1 MSCKS
6 LNQSALRRAFSLI
19 EVMVV
24 VVIIGVL
31 AGAVVIKVGD
41 YVDRAKTNRARSD
54 IATIATAVESFYA
67 SESRYPTNEEGLSV
81 LPLQSMSDPWGRPYQ
96 YNQPGRDGPYE
107 VVSYGADGRSG
118 GDGVN
123 RDLINSEL
131 EGSL

>member
-6 LNQSALRRAFSLI
+6 QCKSALRRAFSLI

-81 LPLQSMSDPWGRPYQ
+81 LPLQSMSDRWGRPYQ

-131 EGSL
+131 EDSQ